1 MAASTAI
8 TVIPEHQAE
17 DAIVGS
23 MCVETT
29 GWYRG
34 QFGGANLV
42 ALSSPRHG
50 GCCLTYDRS
59 ATRRPKRKWILSSWA
74 VLLALAMTMGL
85 ASTAHADFG
94 DPPPGQTA
102 YHSHAIADRQL
113 HGQIRSVARWLENY
127 CTMNYKFPRDLDD
140 VRYAKSQLVEVA
152 PHNPFIGGD
161 EEAGASVETIPN
173 VGTAGAQLSPADDQ
187 RIQLQIDYGLS
198 NYMLKEWTAHPP
210 DGWEAPP
217 GTITAVSNDR
227 NMFVVWG
234 AGADGRP
241 IRDDITGQP
250 VLVVGRWVGSQTSDE
265 STDTSTD
272 TSSSD

>member
-1 MAASTAI
+1 MRRRS
-8 TVIPEHQAE
+8 
-17 DAIVGS
+17 G
-23 MCVETT
+23 
-29 GWYRG
+29 R
-34 QFGGANLV
+34 
-42 ALSSPRHG
+42 
-50 GCCLTYDRS
+50 LTFFSR
-59 ATRRPKRKWILSSWA
+59 A
-74 VLLALAMTMGL
+74 VLLALGMTIGFSGS
-85 ASTAHADFG
+85 ARADFG
-94 DPPPGQTA
+94 DPPPGQAA

-113 HGQIRSVARWLENY
+113 HGQLRSVARWLENY

-152 PHNPFIGGD
+152 PHNPFTGGD
-161 EEAGASVETIPN
+161 EEASGSVETIGN

-187 RIQLQIDYGLS
+187 RIQLQIDYSLS

-217 GTITAVSNDR
+217 GTITALSNDR

>member
-1 MAASTAI
+1 MGNMCVGT
-8 TVIPEHQAE
+8 TGRHRGL
-17 DAIVGS
+17 VGS
-23 MCVETT
+23 HTHTTSSSLPVE
-29 GWYRG
+29 GSFRYD
-34 QFGGANLV
+34 
-42 ALSSPRHG
+42 
-50 GCCLTYDRS
+50 DRS
-59 ATRRPKRKWILSSWA
+59 AMQRWSNKWILSSWA
-74 VLLALAMTMGL
+74 VPLALAMTLGL
-85 ASTAHADFG
+85 AGTARADFG

-102 YHSHAIADRQL
+102 YHSHAAADRAL

-152 PHNPFIGGD
+152 PSNPFSGGA
-161 EEAGASVETIPN
+161 EEAGASVETVPN
-173 VGTAGAQLSPADDQ
+173 VGTAGAQLSAADDQ
-187 RIQLQIDYGLS
+187 RIQLQIDYSLS
-198 NYMLKEWTAHPP
+198 NYMLKEWKAHPP
-210 DGWEAPP
+210 DLWEAPP